1 MIYRWGES
9 CLIRGISLVWLWS
22 LVKLRLLSLLRFR
35 KTRSFIP
42 PDQYEEYSRSML
54 QLFCLRKDS
63 DIMEWENTC
72 QILFGVCI
80 KMSEDLLRSE
90 RQMQI
95 QSASKEQSLAEW
107 EKLVSELKFQL
118 ASQEDESRQE
128 ISKLQAEN
136 NWLQNRLA
144 EKLQQARHQ
153 NDVID
158 ELKRDL
164 VESVQQM
171 EVSEG
176 RRLCYEHK
184 IKMLEEQIDRFLVKE
199 EV

>member
-1 MIYRWGES
+1 M
-9 CLIRGISLVWLWS
+9 WLWS

-35 KTRSFIP
+35 KVRAFTS

-54 QLFCLRKDS
+54 QLFCLWKDS
-63 DIMEWENTC
+63 DIVEWENTC
-72 QILFGVCI
+72 QMLFGVCS
-80 KMSEDLLRSE
+80 KMSEDLLRNKK
-90 RQMQI
+90 QMQI

-107 EKLVSELKFQL
+107 EQQVCELKSQL
-118 ASQEDESRQE
+118 ASQENANQQE

-136 NWLQNRLA
+136 HWLQNRLA

-184 IKMLEEQIDRFLVKE
+184 IRVLEEQIDCFLAKE

>member
-1 MIYRWGES
+1 
-9 CLIRGISLVWLWS
+9 
-22 LVKLRLLSLLRFR
+22 
-35 KTRSFIP
+35 
-42 PDQYEEYSRSML
+42 
-54 QLFCLRKDS
+54 
-63 DIMEWENTC
+63 
-72 QILFGVCI
+72 
-80 KMSEDLLRSE
+80 MSEDLLRNE
-90 RQMQI
+90 QQQQI
-95 QSASKEQSLAEW
+95 QSADKEQALAEW
-107 EKLVSELKFQL
+107 EKRVCELQSRL

-136 NWLQNRLA
+136 HWLQNRLA
-144 EKLQQARHQ
+144 EKLQQSRHQ

-184 IKMLEEQIDRFLVKE
+184 IRVLEEQIDRFLAQE

>member
-1 MIYRWGES
+1 MWR
-9 CLIRGISLVWLWS
+9 WS
-22 LVKLRLLSLLRFR
+22 LVKLRLLSWLRFR
-35 KTRSFIP
+35 KVRSFIP

-54 QLFCLRKDS
+54 QLFCLWKDS

-72 QILFGVCI
+72 QLLFGVCT
-80 KMSEDLLRSE
+80 KMSEDLLRNE
-90 RQMQI
+90 QQQQI
-95 QSASKEQSLAEW
+95 QSADKEQALAEW
-107 EKLVSELKFQL
+107 EKRVCELQSRL

-136 NWLQNRLA
+136 HWLQNRLA
-144 EKLQQARHQ
+144 EKLQQSRHQ
-153 NDVID
+153 KDVID

-184 IKMLEEQIDRFLVKE
+184 IRVLEEQIDRFLAKE

>member
-1 MIYRWGES
+1 M
-9 CLIRGISLVWLWS
+9 WLWS
-22 LVKLRLLSLLRFR
+22 LVKLRLLSLLQFR
-35 KTRSFIP
+35 KIRSFIP
-42 PDQYEEYSRSML
+42 PNQYEEYSRSML
-54 QLFCLRKDS
+54 QLFCLWKDA

-72 QILFGVCI
+72 QILFGVCT
-80 KMSEDLLRSE
+80 KMSEDLLRN
-90 RQMQI
+90 QKQIQI
-95 QSASKEQSLAEW
+95 QSANREQSQAEW
-107 EKLVSELKFQL
+107 EKTVCELKSQL

-136 NWLQNRLA
+136 SWLQNRLA

-184 IKMLEEQIDRFLVKE
+184 IKILEEQIDRFIAKE